1 METLDGGAG
10 KIRTDTLIHHT
21 IETGN
26 RTTTLRSD
34 MPDFE
39 VDRIVPHVRSALGGS
54 VVSLQPGGFSLE
66 IDPDGASPR
75 RTMRYTMH
83 HPRIG
88 PMRATVTPPDLDG
101 VPARLDVSIPELLE
115 RVASGDINPRAFLEA
130 GDLVR
135 RIAWAWMSIRGYL
148 R

>member
-1 METLDGGAG
+1 MRTLDSGAG

-39 VDRIVPHVRSALGGS
+39 VDRIVPQVRSALGGN

-66 IDPDGASPR
+66 IDPDGTAPR

-88 PMRATVTPPDLDG
+88 PMRVKVTPPDRDG
-101 VPARLDVSIPELLE
+101 MPARLDVSVAELLE
-115 RVASGDINPRAFLEA
+115 RVASGYIDPEVFMAAGNLE
-130 GDLVR
+130 R
-135 RIAWAWMSIRGYL
+135 HIAWAWMSIRGYS